1 MAKAN
6 KDKTVPAEVVA
17 AQLPEEVATQPVQEV
32 VQLTIIDLQAVASV
46 IDLASQR
53 GAFRAAEL
61 VEVGNAYNKLATF
74 LQFVAAQQSV
84 DQPTE

>member
-6 KDKTVPAEVVA
+6 KDKTVQAEVVA
-17 AQLPEEVATQPVQEV
+17 TQLPEEVVAQPVQEM

-74 LQFVAAQQSV
+74 LQFVAAQQPV